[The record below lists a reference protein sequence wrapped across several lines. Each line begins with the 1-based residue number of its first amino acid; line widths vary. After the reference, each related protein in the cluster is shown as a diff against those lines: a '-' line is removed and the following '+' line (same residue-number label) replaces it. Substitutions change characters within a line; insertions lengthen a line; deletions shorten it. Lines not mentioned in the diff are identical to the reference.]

1 MMNGYV
7 IFSATTTEPLT
18 TEPLVTDRPEFFTP
32 ILAPVIT
39 VIATALLATGIIV
52 LVVIAVCKC
61 HPKFSRTT
69 AGGEEEQD
77 PEYEEMD
84 GDRGGVSDPTYME
97 IGEGGRNTFQLK
109 ENEAYSDS
117 KTFQL
122 KENEAYAIPTG
133 N

>member
-18 TEPLVTDRPEFFTP
+18 TDRPEFFTL
-32 ILAPVIT
+32 ILASVIT
-39 VIATALLATGIIV
+39 AIATALLATGITV

-69 AGGEEEQD
+69 AGGEEQD

-97 IGEGGRNTFQLK
+97 IGEGGMNTFQLK